1 MELLAE
7 GVFDAI
13 GGGLKAFFSQLA
25 ELLLLAGLVVSGGD
39 IVFAAGAVL
48 ADVVV
53 KARLVLCIGAEMVIF
68 GSGTKGGGASVEGGD
83 GDRAAVRAEDLE
95 EDIGPLVI
103 SGELAEE
110 VILMGAKLS

>member
-1 MELLAE
+1 MELLAK

-13 GGGLKAFFSQLA
+13 GGGLKALFGQLA
-25 ELLLLAGLVVSGGD
+25 ELLLLAGFVVSGED

-48 ADVVV
+48 ADVV
-53 KARLVLCIGAEMVIF
+53 ARTRLVLRIGTEMVIF
-68 GSGTKGGGASVEGGD
+68 GSGTKGVGASVEGGD

-103 SGELAEE
+103 SGELGEE
-110 VILMGAKLS
+110 VVLMGAKPS

>member
-13 GGGLKAFFSQLA
+13 GGGLKALFGQLA
-25 ELLLLAGLVVSGGD
+25 ELLLLAGFVVSGED

-48 ADVVV
+48 ADVV
-53 KARLVLCIGAEMVIF
+53 ARTRLVLRIGTAMVIF
-68 GSGTKGGGASVEGGD
+68 GSGTKGVGASVEGGD
-83 GDRAAVRAEDLE
+83 GDGAAVRAEDLE

-103 SGELAEE
+103 SGELGEE
-110 VILMGAKLS
+110 VVLVGAKPS